1 MSKYK
6 IELVHDMDAWD
17 KFVDE
22 SPQGTIFSQS
32 IYLKLAVHYWNI
44 FWIKKGNQIKGGL
57 AIILDRSKKNVILD
71 DLVIHNGLMFVE
83 NKQQKP
89 CSIKSEQFEITEF
102 VIEYLIGEFDTIAL
116 SLAPSFRDLR
126 PFLWENYHSKDDSD
140 KFKLDLRY
148 TSTLDISEL
157 FLKKRDQNNDLF
169 QQLDGKRQT
178 DIKRAYKNGLKII
191 DTPST
196 KDLIRLYRLT
206 MESQGVILESCKLN
220 KIEKLVDGL
229 CNIGMAKKYASIN
242 LKNQITYMTVFTKH
256 NHKSYYLFGAG
267 DKKNMDRYDA
277 TFCIWNGLKDISSN
291 GVEYIDLEGVNSPK
305 RGWFKL
311 GFGGDIRPYYQ
322 VYKNE

>member
-140 KFKLDLRY
+140 KFKLETHDKTDVVVVDSSGNVDV
-148 TSTLDISEL
+148 TSGTLTAPKFSTSEGSFTATANTTTTQVIS
-157 FLKKRDQNNDLF
+157 
-169 QQLDGKRQT
+169 
-178 DIKRAYKNGLKII
+178 GL
-191 DTPST
+191 
-196 KDLIRLYRLT
+196 
-206 MESQGVILESCKLN
+206 
-220 KIEKLVDGL
+220 
-229 CNIGMAKKYASIN
+229 
-242 LKNQITYMTVFTKH
+242 
-256 NHKSYYLFGAG
+256 
-267 DKKNMDRYDA
+267 
-277 TFCIWNGLKDISSN
+277 SS
-291 GVEYIDLEGVNSPK
+291 
-305 RGWFKL
+305 
-311 GFGGDIRPYYQ
+311 
-322 VYKNE
+322 